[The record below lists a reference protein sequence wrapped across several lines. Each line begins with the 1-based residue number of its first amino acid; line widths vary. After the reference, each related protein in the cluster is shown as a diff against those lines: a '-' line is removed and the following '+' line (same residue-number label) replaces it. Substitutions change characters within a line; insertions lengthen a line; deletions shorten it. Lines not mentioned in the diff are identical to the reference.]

1 MSMRGAAAPLR
12 EPDLLDQFVKDWG
25 YLAVAVGAFAEGETV
40 LLAAGYASRAGWLEL
55 WRVIAVAVLAASA
68 GDQTFYWIGRLWGGA
83 LLRRLPRLQA
93 KLERVLLLLR
103 RNPGGA
109 VVAVRFLY
117 GLRIAG
123 PILIGAAGVT
133 PARFAVFNVLG
144 ALLWAPLVAGLGWGF
159 GHAWEHVS
167 RRLAGFEFGLLLLLA
182 LVLLGSWLARLALRA
197 WMRRALARR
206 AGSARG
212 DASGP
217 PRRL

>member
-1 MSMRGAAAPLR
+1 M
-12 EPDLLDQFVKDWG
+12 LDQFVKDWG
-25 YLAVAVGAFAEGETV
+25 YLAVAAGTFAEGETV

-55 WRVIAVAVLAASA
+55 WRVILVAVLAASA
-68 GDQTFYWIGRLWGGA
+68 GDQFFYWIGRLWGAA

-93 KLERVLLLLR
+93 KLGRVLLLLR

-123 PILIGAAGVT
+123 PILIGAAGVA
-133 PARFAVFNVLG
+133 PARFAVFNVIG

-167 RRLAGFEFGLLLLLA
+167 RRLAGFELGLLLLLA
-182 LVLLGSWLARLALRA
+182 AVLLGSWMVRVAVRA
-197 WMRRALARR
+197 WLRRAMSRR
-206 AGSARG
+206 GQAQG
-212 DASGP
+212 ASEP
-217 PRRL
+217 PRSN